1 MALTFS
7 FLIKKISLKE
17 RDQLA
22 KRDYYEVLG
31 VSKDASKDEIK
42 KAYRKLSKKYHP
54 DINQEEGAD
63 EKFKEISEAY
73 EVLSDENKRA
83 NYDQFGHDGPQGGFG
98 GQGFG
103 GGQDFGGFGGGF
115 EDIFS
120 SFFGGGRQR
129 DPNAPRKGDDLQY
142 NMTITFDE
150 AVFGAEKEISIRKDV
165 TCHTCHGEGAKP
177 GTKKKTCHYCNGAG
191 HVSVEQNTI
200 LGRVRSEKVCPVCNG
215 SGQEFEEKCQTCH
228 GKGTENKNVK
238 INVKIPEGVDNEQQ
252 IRLAGE
258 GAPGENG
265 GPQGDLFIVFR
276 VKPSQTFEREGDDI
290 FYNLNITFTQAAL
303 GDEIKVPTLK
313 SKVMLTIPAG
323 TQTGKQFRMKDK
335 GVKNVHGFGY
345 GDLFVN
351 VNVQTPTKLNERQ
364 KELLREFAEESGEK
378 VEEQPTNFKDRAK
391 RFFKGE

>member
-1 MALTFS
+1 MAN
-7 FLIKKISLKE
+7 
-17 RDQLA
+17 

-54 DINQEEGAD
+54 DINKEEGAD

-73 EVLSDENKRA
+73 EVLSDPDKRA

-103 GGQDFGGFGGGF
+103 GQDFSGFGGGF

-120 SFFGGGRQR
+120 SFFGGGRSS

-150 AVFGAEKEISIRKDV
+150 AVFGAKKDITIRKDV
-165 TCHTCHGEGAKP
+165 KCHTCNGNGAKP
-177 GTKKKTCHYCNGAG
+177 GTKKKTCHYCNGSG
-191 HVSVEQNTI
+191 HTTVEQNTI
-200 LGRVRSEKVCPVCNG
+200 LGRVRTQKVCPVCDG
-215 SGQEFEEKCQTCH
+215 TGEEFEEPCPTCH

-238 INVKIPEGVDNEQQ
+238 INVKVPEGIDNDQQ

-265 GPQGDLFIVFR
+265 GPQGDLYVVFR
-276 VKPSQTFEREGDDI
+276 VKPSDKFERDGDDL
-290 FYNLNITFTQAAL
+290 FYDLNVSFAQAAL
-303 GDEIKVPTLK
+303 GDEVKVPTLK
-313 SKVMLTIPAG
+313 GSVMLTIPAG
-323 TQTGKQFRMKDK
+323 TQTAKQFRLKEK
-335 GVKNVHGFGY
+335 GVKNVHGYGY
-345 GDLFVN
+345 GDIFVN
-351 VNVQTPTKLNERQ
+351 IKVNTPTKLNDRQ
-364 KELLREFAEESGEK
+364 KELLREFADISGESIK
-378 VEEQPTNFKDRAK
+378 EQSSNFKDKAK